1 MKQPTKKTIIYDD
14 TCPMCIA
21 VISEVDDSSKSK
33 SFDLK
38 GMAKAKL
45 PQGVTTGQVQKEIH
59 VIDESGKIHRNVG
72 AMLQIIE
79 EYPRWRFVAK
89 VARLPVIYQILQVFY
104 KIVAANRQ
112 FIFGPAARVY
122 WLKNVVILGAMAG
135 ILLSLPLWTGDS
147 SFPSAPLLPF
157 LPELPVWANAMALV
171 VLFFFLGGALISPW
185 PRPWIFSALCVV
197 GFFVLFDQMRL
208 QPWLYQYA
216 WMLAVLGMY
225 SWRPYQENNRHFVLQ
240 TLRIIVASIFFFSG
254 LQKVNPDFITVVFP
268 WMVEPLTSL
277 LPSAQTGIESLGVL
291 IPFMEMAIGIGLFL
305 PKLRKAAVVFAALM
319 AGSILLLIGPL
330 GHGWNSVVW
339 PWNIV
344 MPLSTAILFWHT
356 KNTTLSDVVKVNGFL
371 LHKIVIVVFIFLPI
385 LSFYNRWDSYLS
397 WTLYSGNA
405 AKAVITFD
413 ELSAKAMPES
423 IYKYIEQR
431 PESQQLS
438 VLQWSMGELNVPP
451 YPESRVFKAVAA
463 NICEKTGNSTRVEL
477 LVTQKPTQLRQT
489 QETYHCSD
497 L

>member
-1 MKQPTKKTIIYDD
+1 MKQPKKTIIYDD

-21 VISEVDDSSKSK
+21 VISEVDDSSKSG

-45 PQGVTTGQVQKEIH
+45 PQGVTMGQVQKEIH

-79 EYPRWRFVAK
+79 EYPRWRFMARIG
-89 VARLPVIYQILQVFY
+89 RLPVIYQILQLFY
-104 KIVAANRQ
+104 KVVAANRK

-122 WLKNVVILGAMAG
+122 WLKNVVILGVMAG
-135 ILLSLPLWTGDS
+135 ILLSLPLWAGDS

-157 LPELPVWANAMALV
+157 LPELPVWANTVALAM
-171 VLFFFLGGALISPW
+171 LFLFLGGALISPR
-185 PRPWIFSALCVV
+185 PRPWIFSALGVV
-197 GFFVLFDQMRL
+197 VFFVLFDQMRL
-208 QPWLYQYA
+208 QPWLYQYM
-216 WMLAVLGMY
+216 WMLAVLGVY
-225 SWRPYQENNRHFVLQ
+225 SWRVNQKNNRYFILQ

-268 WMVEPLTSL
+268 WIVEPLVSL
-277 LPSAQTGIESLGVL
+277 LPSAQASIESLGVL
-291 IPFMEMAIGIGLFL
+291 IPFMEMAIGAGLFL
-305 PKLRKAAVVFAALM
+305 PKLRKTAVVFAALM

-344 MPLSTAILFWHT
+344 MPLSTVILFWHT
-356 KNTTLSDVVKVNGFL
+356 EDIRLIDVVKIRGFL

-385 LSFYNRWDSYLS
+385 LSFYNKWDSYLS

-405 AKAVITFD
+405 AKAVIVFD
-413 ELSAKAMPES
+413 ELSAKAMPEN
-423 IYKYIEQR
+423 IHKYIEQK
-431 PESQQLS
+431 PDGQQLS
-438 VLQWSMGELNVPP
+438 VLQWSVGELNVPP
-451 YPESRVFKAVAA
+451 YPENRVFKAVAA
-463 NICEKTGNSTRVEL
+463 NICEKAGNSQGVEL
-477 LVTQKPTQLRQT
+477 VVAQKPTQLRQT